1 MFPPL
6 GILCFRRLLRLD
18 NCQQTATSVDTFLH
32 GTRFGFYPI
41 PTDILPLRLV
51 SDMHCEAVFES
62 VQDTVGL
69 DWVSVWYHSY
79 VRYFS
84 AIDCD
89 GPQFEM
95 NMQTDVSR
103 LGRLISIGGSAS
115 QLGFFVKT
123 GGELDWRD
131 ATAYATSKEGLKVL
145 FSGSEAVIACGI
157 GLLIIAIPIHGFFY
171 RAFGAFIGA
180 IGDNILSGSS
190 LRYRLFWSAR

>member
-1 MFPPL
+1 VFPLL

-18 NCQQTATSVDTFLH
+18 TCQQTATSVDTSLH
-32 GTRFGFYPI
+32 GTDFGFYPL

-51 SDMHCEAVFES
+51 SDMHCETVSES

-69 DWVSVWYHSY
+69 DWVSGWYYSY
-79 VRYFS
+79 VRFFS
-84 AIDCD
+84 AIDSD
-89 GPQFEM
+89 GPQCEM
-95 NMQTDVSR
+95 NMQTDIAR

-157 GLLIIAIPIHGFFY
+157 GLLIITIPIHGFFY

-180 IGDNILSGSS
+180 IGDNIISGSC
-190 LRYRLFWSAR
+190 LRCRLFWSAR